1 MSALVDNADEKDT
14 VKLVSQD
21 NESFLV
27 TKKVAKM
34 SKLIT
39 DMMLVDEDNDDEER
53 EIPLPNAKGPILGKV
68 LEFCKHHC
76 GVEEMTAF
84 EKPLKDAD
92 LSKLVQE
99 FYSKF
104 ITGCDQET
112 LFHLTLAANYL
123 DIRPL
128 LDLCSARIAS
138 FIKGKTP
145 EQIRENLNIVCDF
158 SAEEERQV
166 REENKWA
173 DDL

>member
-1 MSALVDNADEKDT
+1 MAALVDADDNDT
-14 VKLVSQD
+14 VKLISQD
-21 NESFLV
+21 NESFVV

-76 GVEEMTAF
+76 GEEEMTPF

-99 FYSKF
+99 FYSNF
-104 ITGCDQET
+104 IVNVDQET

-158 SAEEERQV
+158 TPEEEAQV
-166 REENKWA
+166 RDENKWA